1 MNAER
6 GMTPRPGRRAFAVLL
21 VLAATSAGC
30 RELRGRHKVREGN
43 NLYREGRYAE
53 AMARYRQAETL
64 IPGFWL
70 LWLNEGL
77 TCRQMITPGAHNEA
91 NAHAVRCA
99 LDAFANMK
107 RLRPQDARGD
117 QLYVQ
122 TLFDA
127 DRFAE
132 LAGIYGDRLR
142 AKPDDLAAINAL
154 VQVYTRWNR
163 PEEALRWSERRAAL
177 QSKDA
182 EAQLAVAVL
191 VWNQLFQKGGGPEIA
206 AFDPRPDPDKP
217 KQKKTPPPPGLGDIV
232 GARRAELADVGI
244 QYAERALAL
253 RPRYR
258 EALTYLGLLHRQK
271 SFAYLAEP
279 DNWQLSV
286 DAAERWRREAEKAG
300 RGG

>member
-1 MNAER
+1 
-6 GMTPRPGRRAFAVLL
+6 MTPRPGRLAIPILL
-21 VLAATSAGC
+21 VLTAASAGC

-43 NLYREGRYAE
+43 HLYRDGRYPE
-53 AMARYRQAETL
+53 AMTAYRQAEAL

-77 TCRQMITPGAHNEA
+77 TCRQMMTPGARNDANEI
-91 NAHAVRCA
+91 AVRCA
-99 LDAFANMK
+99 LDAFSRMK
-107 RLRPQDARGD
+107 QLRPQDARGD

-127 DRFAE
+127 DRFDE
-132 LAGIYGDRLR
+132 LARMYGDRVR

-163 PEEALRWSERRAAL
+163 PDEALRWSERRAAL
-177 QSKDA
+177 QPKDA
-182 EAQLAVAVL
+182 EAQLAVSVL
-191 VWNQLFQKGGGPEIA
+191 VWNQLFQKGGGAEAA
-206 AFDPRPDPDKP
+206 AFDPRPDAGKP
-217 KQKKTPPPPGLGDIV
+217 KQHKSPPPPGLGDIV
-232 GARRAELADVGI
+232 GPRRAELADVGI
-244 QYAERALAL
+244 TYAERALAL

-279 DNWQLSV
+279 DKWQTCV
-286 DAAERWRREAEKAG
+286 DAAERWRREAERVG
-300 RGG
+300 RGA